1 MNTDTEKMTFEEFI
15 VDVCSD
21 LTHSKDQRLGQ
32 AYMNRLHFYRPDLY
46 DEVMEPGLVP
56 IDPFYNDDNIPKF
69 LAFIA
74 ERW

>member
-1 MNTDTEKMTFEEFI
+1 MTEPKMSFEEFI
-15 VDVCSD
+15 VRASSYQIN
-21 LTHSKDQRLGQ
+21 SKYERIGQ
-32 AYMNRLHFYRPDLY
+32 AYMNSLHFHRPDLY

-56 IDPFYNDDNIPKF
+56 IDPFYDDKILPNF